1 LPNTWKRWSRIIF
14 IWAAEINNKERSI
27 EAMFGKI
34 VFRAD
39 LKVLTGMHI
48 GGGSAFSAIGAVDSP
63 VVRDARTKLPII
75 PGSSLKGKLR
85 TLLARSL
92 AQDITRLPEPNEDHL
107 VIKRLFGASEPV
119 IKSRLQFA
127 DSFLLNKDELER
139 VGLTGLTEIK
149 FENTISRSTSVANP
163 RQIERVISGS
173 VFGFCVVY
181 DLENKNEMEE
191 DMEYFVKGLRLL
203 QSDYLGGHGTR
214 GYGRVS
220 FENFRLEQVEKG
232 LTEDE
237 IQKISKLFKEVE
249 NYALLPV

>member
-1 LPNTWKRWSRIIF
+1 MYGKIIF
-14 IWAAEINNKERSI
+14 N
-27 EAMFGKI
+27 
-34 VFRAD
+34 AD

-63 VVRDARTKLPII
+63 VVRDTISRLPII

-92 AQDITRLPEPNEDHL
+92 AADITKLPEPNGDGKE
-107 VIKRLFGASEPV
+107 IKRLFGASAPDIV
-119 IKSRLQFA
+119 KSRLQFS
-127 DSFLLNKDELER
+127 DCFLKNKDELEK
-139 VGLTGLTEIK
+139 VGLTEVK

-181 DLENKNEMEE
+181 DLENEADLEE
-191 DMEYFVKGLRLL
+191 DMEYFIKGLKLL
-203 QSDYLGGHGTR
+203 QMDYLGGHGTR

-220 FENFRLEQVEKG
+220 FENFKLKQPEKS
-232 LTEDE
+232 LTEEKLQE
-237 IQKISKLFKEVE
+237 IKDLFKEVE
-249 NYALLPV
+249 NYALLSV

>member
-1 LPNTWKRWSRIIF
+1 MYGKIIF
-14 IWAAEINNKERSI
+14 N
-27 EAMFGKI
+27 
-34 VFRAD
+34 AD

-63 VVRDARTKLPII
+63 VVRDTRTKLPII

-92 AQDITRLPEPNEDHL
+92 AQDITNLPEPNGDND
-107 VIKRLFGASEPV
+107 VIRRLFGASAPDI
-119 IKSRLQFA
+119 IKSRLQFS
-127 DSFLLNKDELER
+127 DCFLKNKDELEK
-139 VGLTGLTEIK
+139 VGWTEVK

-181 DLENKNEMEE
+181 DLENKADLEE
-191 DMEYFVKGLRLL
+191 DMEYFIKGLKLL
-203 QSDYLGGHGTR
+203 QLDYLGGHGTR

-220 FENFRLEQVEKG
+220 FENFSLEQVEEG
-232 LTEDE
+232 LTEPE
-237 IQKISKLFKEVE
+237 LEKINNLFKEVE